1 VTETLARLQDALKDR
16 YRLDRELGQGGTASR
31 LAARLSSVAV
41 LLLAVAVAASCDFD
55 RQRWR
60 KVQAADSVSAYEAF
74 LARNPRSPYV
84 DSARARIAEL
94 RLRQAAAAFRE
105 AAAQNTVSSY
115 WNFAHRYRTF
125 SIYGQF
131 PNRHV
136 KEAYAAYLDS
146 AEARLDELE
155 FREAEA
161 ANTFDSYWHFVFRR
175 TKLRSAY
182 LDSAIA
188 RMLRAPTAPGYNVRG
203 LVVHRCNGRPVI
215 VEGYQRYAHV
225 FERPSSP
232 GDTYGGRS
240 FKSIGGG
247 LGLFLFSLPPGEYV
261 VFQSD
266 QPGGFFV
273 GSEGDARVRVARGR
287 LADFRLQDSRCPD
300 IHLVAP
306 LNRDTTSE
314 RPQFEWEPYRD
325 DARYQVLVDG
335 DRPGASPRVSPQT
348 FETHVQLEESLSPG
362 DHEWKVCV
370 VGDRTRVRW
379 SLGGESDC
387 SFANHFTV
395 ARPPVPAPS
404 H

>member
-1 VTETLARLQDALKDR
+1 MP
-16 YRLDRELGQGGTASR
+16 
-31 LAARLSSVAV
+31 
-41 LLLAVAVAASCDFD
+41 LLAVAVAASCDFD

-60 KVQAADSVSAYEAF
+60 KVQAADSVPAYEAF
-74 LARNPRSPYV
+74 LARNSRSPYV

-105 AAAQNTVSSY
+105 ATAQNTVSSY

-182 LDSAIA
+182 LDSATA

-203 LVVHRCNGRPVI
+203 LAVHRCNGRPVI

-225 FERPSSP
+225 FERPASP

-240 FKSIGGG
+240 FKSIGGASG
-247 LGLFLFSLPPGEYV
+247 CSSSHCRPASTSSSRVTSPE
-261 VFQSD
+261 
-266 QPGGFFV
+266 
-273 GSEGDARVRVARGR
+273 GSSSAARETRGCEWHGAGWPISGCRIRGARTSAWSRRWIETPRLEGR
-287 LADFRLQDSRCPD
+287 
-300 IHLVAP
+300 
-306 LNRDTTSE
+306 
-314 RPQFEWEPYRD
+314 
-325 DARYQVLVDG
+325 
-335 DRPGASPRVSPQT
+335 
-348 FETHVQLEESLSPG
+348 SLSGSRIATTPG
-362 DHEWKVCV
+362 
-370 VGDRTRVRW
+370 TR
-379 SLGGESDC
+379 C
-387 SFANHFTV
+387 
-395 ARPPVPAPS
+395 
-404 H
+404 